1 MALTQISTK
10 GIKDGTILNEDIS
23 GSAAIAASKVS
34 GLATDKISEG
44 NTSVEVIDSQGDNT
58 IGVIKADLGITSN
71 AGQSITESNYFHS
84 TKSGNDYTT
93 EINQAHN
100 GNNNTFKLGVGNT
113 GGTGQFRIE
122 KGSSGGDNAGVL
134 QYATGS
140 SGAGGQWSLSTGGQ
154 QNYLTTQ
161 TTNIFAKNVVP
172 QTDSQIDLGSNT
184 VRWQNVYA
192 DDYYGSGANLTNLPA
207 AQLTG
212 TLPAIDG
219 SNLTGIS
226 AGVSVSNNANNRVI
240 TGDGTNLVGESALVF
255 DGTKLGIGTHTGL
268 PNTKFDIGLGVHVGT
283 GDDDAA
289 DWGANNVFQLTAT
302 GGNAA
307 NNEVLM
313 VGAHSGGVGQ
323 IASGIGFG
331 RESTTNWGT
340 DLRFKTH
347 ATSTSNIDNLKE
359 RMKIF
364 SDGRVSMTTTDS
376 PQTGASSSANE
387 LTISGDS
394 VMGMTLHTNS
404 TTGQC
409 NIYFSD
415 TGSAYPGAI
424 SYLHQHNQLRLNVN
438 GNYSAPV
445 MQFNSDL
452 TIYFQNTIYSNGA
465 SYSTGSDLRMKSN
478 LVKFTDTLH
487 NLKSIN
493 GYKFDITNSTT
504 GQTRKSAGLIAQEV
518 EKIYPDFVVENPETG
533 MKSLEYNTFIGVL
546 VEAIKELTT
555 RVETLETA

>member
-1 MALTQISTK
+1 MALTKVSTP
-10 GIKDGTILNEDIS
+10 GIKDE
-23 GSAAIAASKVS
+23 AIT
-34 GLATDKISEG
+34 LAKLLHGDANSDGKFLRANNGADPTFETVNTNLVADTTPQLGG
-44 NTSVEVIDSQGDNT
+44 NLDCNGNNIALDDANTLSFGDNT
-58 IGVIKADLGITSN
+58 DLQI
-71 AGQSITESNYFHS
+71 YHS
-84 TKSGNDYTT
+84 TDNIIKNAVTGKNLKILS
-93 EINQAHN
+93 A
-100 GNNNTFKLGVGNT
+100 NNNVAAVFEDNGSAELYEAGSKKLET
-113 GGTGQFRIE
+113 T
-122 KGSSGGDNAGVL
+122 
-134 QYATGS
+134 
-140 SGAGGQWSLSTGGQ
+140 STG
-154 QNYLTTQ
+154 
-161 TTNIFAKNVVP
+161 V
-172 QTDSQIDLGSNT
+172 T
-184 VRWQNVYA
+184 VTGAVTA
-192 DDYYGSGANLTNLPA
+192 TSFSG
-207 AQLTG
+207 
-212 TLPAIDG
+212 DG

-226 AGVSVSNNANNRVI
+226 AGVSVSNNADNRVI
-240 TGDGTNLVGESALVF
+240 TGDGTNLVAESAFVF
-255 DGTKLGIGTHTGL
+255 DGTKLGLGTHTGI
-268 PNTKFDIGLGVHVGT
+268 PNTKVDIGLGVHVGT

-340 DLRFKTH
+340 YLSFKTH
-347 ATSTSNIDNLKE
+347 PTATSNIDQLKE

-555 RVETLETA
+555 RVETLEAA